1 MLKAV
6 KSHQK
11 ILSALLLFA
20 IIITILSTAG
30 FTAFAKT
37 NGDIDNNGKASTV
50 DAKWILQN
58 IAGSREFTREQIN
71 AADLNGDGKITT
83 VDVKWVLQ
91 IVAQMRDPETL
102 ELIVN
107 EVKMTDFIGMPFSEV
122 VKLYGQNYNSDYT
135 ESSTNQMIVYYS
147 DENIPFSFVL
157 DVADDASSNENQK
170 LSESKVSAV
179 KYSGNYENID
189 VDVDGSVSSDITYS
203 ELKNSKKGILWED
216 APMIAYTYK
225 AGDISIDFEYYDL
238 PSDDSVAD
246 LICVSKRNWEPTEQ
260 DSLYLN
266 DYIIYQSVIDEYRD
280 ECNKNHGDNSCRC
293 SWALCDID
301 GNSPEELIVQEGE
314 SEQSRVQHIYTV
326 KDGKAVELGEYNA
339 WHLSLY
345 DDVKGDGK
353 LVGVDGMS
361 MSGNIYSISVN
372 ISDNSLT
379 REVVKSFSDVSARP
393 TYQNPIEFT
402 EINVSI
408 F

>member
-58 IAGSREFTREQIN
+58 IAGSREFTPEQIK

-246 LICVSKRNWEPTEQ
+246 LICVSKRNWEPTMF
-260 DSLYLN
+260 LGAMR
-266 DYIIYQSVIDEYRD
+266 YR
-280 ECNKNHGDNSCRC
+280 R
-293 SWALCDID
+293 
-301 GNSPEELIVQEGE
+301 
-314 SEQSRVQHIYTV
+314 
-326 KDGKAVELGEYNA
+326 
-339 WHLSLY
+339 
-345 DDVKGDGK
+345 
-353 LVGVDGMS
+353 
-361 MSGNIYSISVN
+361 
-372 ISDNSLT
+372 
-379 REVVKSFSDVSARP
+379 
-393 TYQNPIEFT
+393 
-402 EINVSI
+402 
-408 F
+408 